1 MPALKDPLIFTF
13 FNEIGIIEQLSRN
26 RAEKRFPGELKISQ
40 FSVLNHLTRVTPRSS
55 PARMAAAFQVTRA
68 AMTNTV
74 QRLNE
79 LGYVKV
85 TPDPEDGRG
94 KIVELTAAGRKA
106 HRSAIATL
114 ESDFQDVIAA
124 LGEDGF
130 SDALPFLRKVRAY
143 LDDHR

>member
-1 MPALKDPLIFTF
+1 
-13 FNEIGIIEQLSRN
+13 
-26 RAEKRFPGELKISQ
+26 
-40 FSVLNHLTRVTPRSS
+40 
-55 PARMAAAFQVTRA
+55 
-68 AMTNTV
+68 MTN
-74 QRLNE
+74 
-79 LGYVKV
+79 
-85 TPDPEDGRG
+85 

-124 LGEDGF
+124 LGADGF